1 MAPDEP
7 TELEICQNL
16 LDSWIDSMEELSE
29 IQEAFAVEGRIDLNG
44 KTILDVGTD
53 CVKPVYLA
61 LKFKPNRIVGI
72 DESLPYIA
80 SDIMLQSRDFA
91 ETEIRFYKCSFLN
104 ESDLDRVLRKEKIA
118 MFDYVLVS
126 KTLHHLR
133 TGECVAGERE
143 KGHDCRRDRAEKNCI
158 YRFDEKEVF
167 KRLLELGQR
176 IIVYEWFS
184 PHEEDDDKVRG
195 RGGYLTTD
203 EWKRIFSHLCRN
215 YRVEFVRPQ
224 RFTLDK
230 DSMTKIDLML
240 RKSDLVC
247 FYIEKTNQQ
256 SCGDQPK

>member
-7 TELEICQNL
+7 SELEICQNL
-16 LDSWIDSMEELSE
+16 LDSWTNSLEELSE

-61 LKFKPNRIVGI
+61 LKFKPSRIVGI
-72 DESLPYIA
+72 DESLLSIA
-80 SDIMLQSRDFA
+80 SDIMFQSRDFA
-91 ETEIRFYKCSFLN
+91 ETKIRFYGCSFLN
-104 ESDLDRVLRKEKIA
+104 ESDLDRVLKKEKIA
-118 MFDYVLVS
+118 TFDYVLVS

-133 TGECVAGERE
+133 TGECVTVERDNA
-143 KGHDCRRDRAEKNCI
+143 HDCRRDRGEKNCI
-158 YRFDEKEVF
+158 YGFDEKEVF

-195 RGGYLTTD
+195 RGGYFTAD
-203 EWKRIFSHLCRN
+203 EWKRIFSHLCGN

-230 DSMTKIDLML
+230 DSMSKIDLML
-240 RKSDLVC
+240 RKTDLVC
-247 FYIEKTNQQ
+247 FYVEKTRSSMTGN
-256 SCGDQPK
+256 

>member
-1 MAPDEP
+1 MPPEEP
-7 TELEICQNL
+7 SELDNCKNQ
-16 LDSWIDSMEELSE
+16 LDSWTDSLEELSE
-29 IQEAFAVEGRIDLNG
+29 IQEAFGVCGKIELNG
-44 KTILDVGTD
+44 KTILDIGTD

-61 LKFKPNRIVGI
+61 LKFKPSRIVGI
-72 DESLPYIA
+72 DESLLSMA
-80 SDIMLQSRDFA
+80 SDIMFESRDFA

-118 MFDYVLVS
+118 IFDYVLVS

-133 TGECVAGERE
+133 AGECVTVERDKE
-143 KGHDCRRDRAEKNCI
+143 HDCRRDRAEKNCI
-158 YRFDEKEVF
+158 YGFDEKEVF
-167 KRLLELGQR
+167 KKLLELGQR

-195 RGGYLTTD
+195 RGGYFTAD

-230 DSMTKIDLML
+230 DSMSEIDLML
-240 RKSDLVC
+240 RKTDLVC
-247 FYIEKTNQQ
+247 FYVEKRN
-256 SCGDQPK
+256 